1 MTVALTRR
9 TLLLLAGAL
18 LVLALGITAQV
29 TPVGREATAFV
40 FPAGRT
46 ADPATLA
53 AQGEAIER
61 AIGRS
66 YLKAIEQLRKV
77 RELRLPVSDAE
88 ADAIEARG
96 VARLKEVRRAALVAV
111 AETFGLAEADR
122 ERYAAGAEARI
133 EGPAQ
138 PSPEPVLLAPR
149 LAQIATR
156 AGELSAQI
164 ADETTRSLTQP
175 AATASPGASP
185 RRASPSPSGR

>member
-1 MTVALTRR
+1 MTVASSRR
-9 TLLLLAGAL
+9 TLLLLAGA
-18 LVLALGITAQV
+18 VLAVALGVAAQV
-29 TPVGREATAFV
+29 TPVGREAAAFV

-53 AQGEAIER
+53 AQGQAIER

-96 VARLKEVRRAALVAV
+96 VSRLKEVRRAALVAV
-111 AETFGLAEADR
+111 AETFGLPQGDR

-138 PSPEPVLLAPR
+138 PSSEPVLLAPR

-156 AGELSAQI
+156 AGELSAQL
-164 ADETTRSLTQP
+164 ADETTRALTQP
-175 AATASPGASP
+175 AATPSPSASP
-185 RRASPSPSGR
+185 RAASPSPSGR

>member
-1 MTVALTRR
+1 MTVALSRR
-9 TLLLLAGAL
+9 TVVLLAVIL
-18 LVLALGITAQV
+18 LAVVVGITAQV
-29 TPVGREATAFV
+29 TPVGREAAAFV

-53 AQGEAIER
+53 AQGQAIER

-66 YLKAIEQLRKV
+66 YQKAIEQLRKV

-96 VARLKEVRRAALVAV
+96 VARLKEVRRAALLAV
-111 AETFGLAEADR
+111 AETFGLAETDR
-122 ERYAAGAEARI
+122 ERYASGAEARI
-133 EGPAQ
+133 EGPVQ

-156 AGELSAQI
+156 AGELSAQL
-164 ADETTRSLTQP
+164 ADETTRALTQP
-175 AATASPGASP
+175 AATPSPSASP
-185 RRASPSPSGR
+185 RTASPSPSGR